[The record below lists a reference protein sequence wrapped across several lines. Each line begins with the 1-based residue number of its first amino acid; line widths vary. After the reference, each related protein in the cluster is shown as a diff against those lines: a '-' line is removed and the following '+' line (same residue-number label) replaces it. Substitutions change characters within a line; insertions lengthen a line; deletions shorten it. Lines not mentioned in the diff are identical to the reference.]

1 LPFEVLDCPVL
12 DWPKPQILIMALE
25 IAKHVFT
32 VIDFE
37 RMAETG
43 ILSEDDRLELIEG
56 EIIEM
61 SPIGSRHAACVDR
74 FTELIVGLRLNVI
87 VRVQSSIQL
96 DDYSQ
101 PQPDLALLRRRD
113 DFYSDSLPRP
123 GDVLLVIEVAD
134 TTLNYDCFVK
144 LPLYARA
151 GIPEAWLANLPAD
164 RIEMYAEPLNGAY
177 TVIKHASRGEVI
189 QSSSI
194 DELRIDCR

>member
-1 LPFEVLDCPVL
+1 
-12 DWPKPQILIMALE
+12 MALE

-32 VIDFE
+32 VTDFE

-43 ILSEDDRLELIEG
+43 IISENDRVELIEG

-74 FTELIVGLRLNVI
+74 FTEKIVGLRLNVI
-87 VRVQSSIQL
+87 VRVQSSIRL

-113 DFYSDSLPRP
+113 DFYSGSLPRP
-123 GDVLLVIEVAD
+123 ADVLLVIEVAD
-134 TTLNYDCFVK
+134 TTLEYDRFVK
-144 LPLYARA
+144 LPVYARA

-164 RIEMYAEPLNGAY
+164 RIEMYAEPVGGTY
-177 TVIKHASRGEVI
+177 TVVKHATRGEII

-194 DELRIDCR
+194 SELRLKVDEILG

>member
-1 LPFEVLDCPVL
+1 
-12 DWPKPQILIMALE
+12 MALE

-32 VIDFE
+32 VSEFE

-43 ILSEDDRLELIEG
+43 ILSENDRVELIEG

-61 SPIGSRHAACVDR
+61 SPIGNRHAACVDR
-74 FTELIVGLRLNVI
+74 FNELIVGLRLDAI

-96 DDYSQ
+96 DDYWQ

-113 DFYSDSLPRP
+113 DFYSDSRPRAA
-123 GDVLLVIEVAD
+123 DVLLVIEVAD
-134 TTLNYDCFVK
+134 TTLEYDRFVK
-144 LPLYARA
+144 LPAYARA

-164 RIEMYAEPLNGAY
+164 RIEMYAEPVNGAY
-177 TVIKHASRGEVI
+177 TFIKHATRGEVI

-194 DELRIDCR
+194 DELRLSVDDILG

>member
-1 LPFEVLDCPVL
+1 MPFEVLDCPVL

>member
-1 LPFEVLDCPVL
+1 
-12 DWPKPQILIMALE
+12 MALE

-32 VIDFE
+32 VTDFE

-43 ILSEDDRLELIEG
+43 IISENDRVELIEG

-74 FTELIVGLRLNVI
+74 FTEKIVGLRLNVI
-87 VRVQSSIQL
+87 VRVQSSIRL

-113 DFYSDSLPRP
+113 DFYSGSLPRP
-123 GDVLLVIEVAD
+123 ADVLLVIEVAD
-134 TTLNYDCFVK
+134 TTLEYDRFVK
-144 LPLYARA
+144 LPVYARA

-164 RIEMYAEPLNGAY
+164 RIEMYAETVCGTY
-177 TVIKHASRGEVI
+177 TVVKHATRGEII

-194 DELRIDCR
+194 SELRLKVDEI